1 MNPTIDLILSHRSI
15 RQFTPEPVSAEQ
27 LDQILSAA
35 QSAASSSFP
44 GQQHHPGHRQGLRA
58 TLAELAGHQAYVVEA
73 AEFLVFCADYHR
85 HSQIVPEARTGFVE
99 QLMIGAIDGALMA
112 QNALLAA
119 QSLGLGG
126 LYRRHSQQSGRG
138 ERGAGS
144 APSGDPAVWPLPGSS
159 RPAAGAKPQLPRALV
174 VHENRY
180 PATLDRALLARY
192 DGQIHDYYQARSS
205 NNKDQTWS
213 GQIRDP
219 GQGGEAPCWDSCSR
233 RVLPQVMGRRAIWSM
248 THRMR
253 SPPGSVLVRQ
263 YGIWAL
269 PMRLS
274 CCRISQLI
282 GTGV

>member
-35 QSAASSSFP
+35 QSAASSSFL
-44 GQQHHPGHRQGLRA
+44 QANSIIRVTDKGLRA

-126 LYRRHSQQSGRG
+126 VYIGGIRNN
-138 ERGAGS
+138 
-144 APSGDPAVWPLPGSS
+144 PAEVSEVLGLPHQVIPLFGLCLGHPAQ
-159 RPAAGAKPQLPRALV
+159 RPEQKPRLPRALV

-180 PATLDRALLARY
+180 PATLDCPVRRADPRLLPGPQQQQQGSDLERA
-192 DGQIHDYYQARSS
+192 
-205 NNKDQTWS
+205 DQ
-213 GQIRDP
+213 GDP
-219 GQGGEAPCWDSCSR
+219 GQGGEALHAGIPA
-233 RVLPQVMGRRAIWSM
+233 VEGFLPQVMGAAGDMEHDAPDAVTACERSCEAIRDLGA
-248 THRMR
+248 T
-253 SPPGSVLVRQ
+253 L
-263 YGIWAL
+263 
-269 PMRLS
+269 
-274 CCRISQLI
+274 
-282 GTGV
+282 